1 MASET
6 PLPKPSDGSRV
17 SGQSPQ
23 SGPAGRA
30 SGVST
35 DDAAASPPPPPAWF
49 DPELHEV
56 TAMGF
61 ARRSDGALLA
71 ADGLPQSGPLRAQSI
86 AARRQARAAAKKDN

>member
-30 SGVST
+30 SAESV
-35 DDAAASPPPPPAWF
+35 DDAGASPQPAPAWF
-49 DPELHEV
+49 DQDLHEV
-56 TAMGF
+56 TALGYV
-61 ARRSDGALLA
+61 RRSDGALLA

-86 AARRQARAAAKKDN
+86 AGRKPAAVKKG

>member
-6 PLPKPSDGSRV
+6 PETEAPKPE
-17 SGQSPQ
+17 
-23 SGPAGRA
+23 
-30 SGVST
+30 
-35 DDAAASPPPPPAWF
+35 WF

-56 TAMGF
+56 TALGY

-86 AARRQARAAAKKDN
+86 AARKQARAVAKKDAAPGIGGQEKGA